1 MLSFQAAVPSH
12 SRLFASGQAGPAGV
26 ARLRG
31 SPPFQVKSPWA
42 RGAPGVTPAG
52 QAKGQERSQ
61 SSGTQ
66 SASVQAAA
74 RPCVRGSE
82 RVRSHRALRR
92 WGLAS
97 SAATPRSTAL
107 LRSAR
112 EGPPFPREPVIDIS
126 APSPRLRSEPELCV
140 LEAVLRG
147 RELCD
152 AASGQRRPSFPP
164 GLGRQRGGR
173 DGQGGARALGAGRGA
188 ERSAGWRP
196 RVEKPGG
203 GCSRPAP
210 RPRRASRD
218 RSSRRGGARLRGI
231 MSVCQAGPG

>member
-31 SPPFQVKSPWA
+31 SPPFQEKSPWA
-42 RGAPGVTPAG
+42 GGAPGVTPSG
-52 QAKGQERSQ
+52 QAKGQERPQ
-61 SSGTQ
+61 RSGTL
-66 SASVQAAA
+66 SASAQAAA
-74 RPCVRGSE
+74 RPCVPGSE
-82 RVRSHRALRR
+82 RVQSHRALRR
-92 WGLAS
+92 RGLAS

-107 LRSAR
+107 LCSAR

-126 APSPRLRSEPELCV
+126 APPPRLRSEPGLCV

-164 GLGRQRGGR
+164 GLGRQRGGP
-173 DGQGGARALGAGRGA
+173 DGQGGAGHGLWEQGAGR
-188 ERSAGWRP
+188 SAR
-196 RVEKPGG
+196 PGG
-203 GCSRPAP
+203 GPGWRSRAGAAHAQPRGRAAP
-210 RPRRASRD
+210 RGTGRA
-218 RSSRRGGARLRGI
+218 GGA
-231 MSVCQAGPG
+231 APGSGE